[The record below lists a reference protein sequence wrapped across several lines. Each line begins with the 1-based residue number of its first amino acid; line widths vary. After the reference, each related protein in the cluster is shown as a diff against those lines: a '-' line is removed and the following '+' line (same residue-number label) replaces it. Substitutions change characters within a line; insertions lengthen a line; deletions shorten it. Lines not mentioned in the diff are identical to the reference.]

1 MGRCTDGIRVE
12 KVTDGKISG
21 SAPLVH
27 SKTVEIDS
35 NRPETFTSSSYSNAT
50 HWELLSK
57 AVGPV
62 DVDIS
67 RGLSVGT

>member
-1 MGRCTDGIRVE
+1 MGPCTDGIRVE

-35 NRPETFTSSSYSNAT
+35 NRPETFTSSSYRNAT
-50 HWELLSK
+50 VLGA
-57 AVGPV
+57 AVNGC
-62 DVDIS
+62 
-67 RGLSVGT
+67 GTGGC